1 MRTQL
6 KSEYVKS
13 FQQVIHVSNKVSI
26 MMLDLLERHVEL
38 LMDSHLMETQEV
50 ERQSLL
56 TRQLK
61 QIVKLLVLMQ
71 ELEIVNGIHLF
82 QLLDPRYVLS
92 MQVHVLKELLMLMK
106 QFTKRI
112 NIAIGQLQHLF
123 IQIVFVRTLWKLPLM
138 EKIQIM
144 LEIQLHITSL
154 KLNKSIE
161 V

>member
-1 MRTQL
+1 MQL

-38 LMDSHLMETQEV
+38 LMERHLMETQVV

-56 TRQLK
+56 TRLL
-61 QIVKLLVLMQ
+61 KLLVRLLVLVQ
-71 ELEIVNGIHLF
+71 ELVIVNGIHLF
-82 QLLDPRYVLS
+82 QLLDPRFVLS
-92 MQVHVLKELLMLMK
+92 MQVYVPKEPLMLMK
-106 QFTKRI
+106 QFIKRI
-112 NIAIGQLQHLF
+112 NTAIGPLQHLF

-138 EKIQIM
+138 VKIQIM
-144 LEIQLHITSL
+144 LEIQFNITSL